1 MTFKFLPAIL
11 PAVLVAA
18 MMLPAVMTTAAMG
31 PGQSGGPV
39 PDAQPPRAEDVDAA
53 AQPPAATAAPAA
65 PGLHVLPA
73 AEADPAEFMWQARPL
88 VVFADSGADPA
99 FTEQMRA
106 IERDAAALLAR
117 DVVVVTDTDPAA
129 ASQWRQMLRPEGFS
143 LVLMDKD
150 GQVKQRKPSPWTV
163 REITRA
169 IDKFPLRRQEIGRA
183 GVGIAPMIRGDDR

>member
-1 MTFKFLPAIL
+1 MTFRIL
-11 PAVLVAA
+11 SAMLMAAA
-18 MMLPAVMTTAAMG
+18 MATAAMG

-39 PDAQPPRAEDVDAA
+39 PDAQPPRAEDVDDAA
-53 AQPPAATAAPAA
+53 RDPAQDPAPVAAPLQVLDAA
-65 PGLHVLPA
+65 N
-73 AEADPAEFMWQARPL
+73 ADPNGVLWQVRPL
-88 VVFADSGADPA
+88 VVFADTAEDPA
-99 FTEQMRA
+99 FVEQMRA
-106 IERDAAALLAR
+106 IERDGAALLAR
-117 DVVVVTDTDPAA
+117 DVVVVVDTDPAA

-183 GVGIAPMIRGDDR
+183 GVGIAPMVQGDDR